1 LIRERFFENLGSR
14 INLMKKVSRAI
25 TLAQKI
31 VSEAKKEMNLE
42 REENLKKQAKQ
53 LLEEIQASNKTV
65 GLLERQLRNFMR
77 EVDLDE

>member
-1 LIRERFFENLGSR
+1 MGSR

-25 TLAQKI
+25 PLAQKI

>member
-1 LIRERFFENLGSR
+1 MIRERFFENLGSR